1 VCKSCSAKKQ
11 QRYKGDNMLKIEI
24 TKAEKQNLIER
35 TQQKVWL
42 KKQFEELDFDYDS
55 IYK

>member
-1 VCKSCSAKKQ
+1 MCKSCSAKKQ